1 MKMYTP
7 LPTVAIVAQAANTV
21 LLAVHS
27 QAGHMDDAAERG
39 MGAENRARTTADLL
53 EDDEEADVGVDRL
66 RAAKYVAPFLFLG
79 LFDLVL
85 LLGWGLDPLWGFMIL
100 PPILFVSVLAWIAF
114 RTGFAS
120 ERTGQDRPQ
129 N

>member
-1 MKMYTP
+1 
-7 LPTVAIVAQAANTV
+7 
-21 LLAVHS
+21 
-27 QAGHMDDAAERG
+27 MDDAADSTGE
-39 MGAENRARTTADLL
+39 EHARTTADLL
-53 EDDEEADVGVDRL
+53 DDDSEAEAGIDRW
-66 RAAKYVAPFLFLG
+66 RAAKYVAPFLALG
-79 LFDLVL
+79 LFDLAL

-120 ERTGQDRPQ
+120 ERTGQERPG

>member
-1 MKMYTP
+1 
-7 LPTVAIVAQAANTV
+7 
-21 LLAVHS
+21 
-27 QAGHMDDAAERG
+27 MDDAADTETAG
-39 MGAENRARTTADLL
+39 RTTADLL
-53 EDDEEADVGVDRL
+53 ADDDDGVGVDRW
-66 RAAKYVAPFLFLG
+66 RAAKYVAPFLALG

-120 ERTGQDRPQ
+120 ERTGEERPQ
-129 N
+129 D